1 MTWLAGYEDHE
12 TFLTLSLFIFIF
24 YQTSSGYTGFGS
36 LTEAPQDPP
45 LTAEKAGT
53 VNLYRSQKLVRIV
66 SLNGTW
72 L

>member
-1 MTWLAGYEDHE
+1 MAWLAGYEDHE
-12 TFLTLSLFIFIF
+12 TFFNFVFIYCYF

-36 LTEAPQDPP
+36 LTEVPQDPP

>member
-12 TFLTLSLFIFIF
+12 TFLTLSLFIVIF

-45 LTAEKAGT
+45 PTAEKAGT

-66 SLNGTW
+66 SLNSTW